1 MSIDVLEEIQKLNK
15 ENSDNNKIKLGF
27 EEETNEKSSHWT
39 NVACNKKENEN
50 YRKQVRL

>member
-27 EEETNEKSSHWT
+27 EEETNEKSSPWIT
-39 NVACNKKENEN
+39 ELII
-50 YRKQVRL
+50 RKRMKMIESK

>member
-27 EEETNEKSSHWT
+27 EEETNEKSSHWIT
-39 NVACNKKENEN
+39 ELII
-50 YRKQVRL
+50 RKRMKMIESK